1 MCVVLICPPK
11 QRPDLTILRACHA
24 ANPHGAGVAWRDK
37 RRIHWRKALTPG
49 EVNHLIQ
56 QVHGEVII
64 HFRWA
69 SVGGVEPLLCHPF
82 PVTAE
87 AALGYEGLCK
97 SVLFHNGTWGNWESA
112 QEIIGDLD
120 GPMSDSRAVAA
131 LVHHKGSKPL
141 KKLPGRWAIMHAKEI
156 ELFGDWQPWR
166 GFLVSNTS
174 FLPYLT
180 ASAGRASFSTQ
191 TPHSAEPRRKPS
203 PTGNMGQLPLAL
215 GNHQS

>member
-24 ANPHGAGVAWRDK
+24 ANPHGAGVAWREK
-37 RRIHWRKALTPG
+37 RQIHWKKALTPG
-49 EVNHLIQ
+49 ELNHLIT
-56 QVHGEVII
+56 QVTGEVII

-82 PVTAE
+82 PVTA
-87 AALGYEGLCK
+87 AAELGYEGLCK
-97 SVLFHNGTWGNWESA
+97 SVLFHNGTWSNWEET
-112 QEIIGDLD
+112 QEVIGELD

-131 LVHHKGSKPL
+131 LVHHKGSKLL
-141 KKLPGRWAIMHAKEI
+141 KKLPGRWAVMTAKEI

-191 TPHSAEPRRKPS
+191 TPQSAELRRKPS

-215 GNHQS
+215 GNQQS

>member
-11 QRPDLTILRACHA
+11 QRPDVSILRACHA

-56 QVHGEVII
+56 KVPGEVIV

-87 AALGYEGLCK
+87 AALVYEGLCK
-97 SVLFHNGTWGNWESA
+97 SVLFHNGTWGNWEAA
-112 QEIIGDLD
+112 QEITGTLD
-120 GPMSDSRAVAA
+120 GPMNDSRAVAA
-131 LVHHKGSKPL
+131 LGHHKGTKLL
-141 KKLPGRWAIMHAKEI
+141 KKLPGRWAVMGSKEI
-156 ELFGDWQPWR
+156 ELFGDWQPWH
-166 GFLVSNTS
+166 GLLVSNTS
-174 FLPYLT
+174 FTPYLT
-180 ASAGRASFSTQ
+180 ESARGASFSAR
-191 TPHSAEPRRKPS
+191 TPHSADGCRKPS
-203 PTGNMGQLPLAL
+203 TAGNVGQLPLPL
-215 GNHQS
+215 GNHHG

>member
-56 QVHGEVII
+56 QVPGEVII

-87 AALGYEGLCK
+87 AALGYEGRLQ
-97 SVLFHNGTWGNWESA
+97 V
-112 QEIIGDLD
+112 
-120 GPMSDSRAVAA
+120 RA
-131 LVHHKGSKPL
+131 
-141 KKLPGRWAIMHAKEI
+141 LPQR
-156 ELFGDWQPWR
+156 D
-166 GFLVSNTS
+166 V
-174 FLPYLT
+174 
-180 ASAGRASFSTQ
+180 
-191 TPHSAEPRRKPS
+191 
-203 PTGNMGQLPLAL
+203 GQLGERA
-215 GNHQS
+215 GNHRRTRRADE